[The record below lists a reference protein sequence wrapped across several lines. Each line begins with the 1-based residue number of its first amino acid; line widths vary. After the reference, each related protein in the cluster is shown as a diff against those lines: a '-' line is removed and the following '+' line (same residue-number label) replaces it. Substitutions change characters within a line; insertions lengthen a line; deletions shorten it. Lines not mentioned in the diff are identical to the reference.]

1 MSLPSPEAPQPQ
13 QAVQERP
20 TYPQPPT
27 AAPYHPPP
35 AYPPPEGGRGVPT
48 DGRAI
53 TSLVSSIFGILLALP
68 FGIPGLVLGPMAYFL
83 GTSAITRIDAAA
95 GSSSGR
101 GIAVTG
107 TALGILATA
116 IGAIVSLAWLVLLL
130 VAISTTPTLG

>member
-1 MSLPSPEAPQPQ
+1 MSLPSPEALPPQ

-35 AYPPPEGGRGVPT
+35 AYPPPAGGRGVPT

-53 TSLVSSIFGILLALP
+53 TSLVSSIFGILLAVP

-83 GTSAITRIDAAA
+83 GRSAITRIDAAA
-95 GSSSGR
+95 GASSGR
-101 GIAVTG
+101 GMAVTG
-107 TALGILATA
+107 TVLGILATA
-116 IGAIVSLAWLVLLL
+116 IGAIVTLAWLVLLL
-130 VAISTTPTLG
+130 VATSTTPTLG